1 MRAACTFSKLCP
13 CLFAVC
19 VVSPVLPE
27 RGGEGAWNTS
37 AWTQREAQTPGVEGV
52 GPAPWA
58 AADLRWAA
66 EAGCSTGQ
74 LRVDVVAGVRIRAPR
89 DERWVR
95 AACCV
100 AYSYALAVRHPAAQA
115 LLQEQ

>member
-1 MRAACTFSKLCP
+1 MERELETPALEHKEKPKPQGSR
-13 CLFAVC
+13 
-19 VVSPVLPE
+19 SWELP
-27 RGGEGAWNTS
+27 
-37 AWTQREAQTPGVEGV
+37 
-52 GPAPWA
+52 PWA

-66 EAGCSTGQ
+66 EAGGSTGQ

-89 DERWVR
+89 DVRWVR

-100 AYSYALAVRHPAAQA
+100 ACRYALAVRHPAAQV